1 MLVYPGAG
9 INAWKR
15 LYLRMKF
22 GTAIGLGAGYLLF
35 GSLAGA
41 IIQWFVL
48 LIIARSQGAV
58 GAGEYSL
65 VQSYVVPA
73 SYLVWLSLRQ
83 IIVSDIEAKYDAS
96 DYLALRI
103 VCPLLGWVLLAF
115 AFFMGAGQP
124 HLIWLLIAVSTL
136 KFVEGF
142 FDLAFGFFQS
152 AKKNVYIASA
162 S

>member
-1 MLVYPGAG
+1 MLFCPRLGL
-9 INAWKR
+9 NAWKR

-35 GSLAGA
+35 GSVTGA

-58 GAGEYSL
+58 GTGEYSL
-65 VQSYVVPA
+65 VQSYVIPA

-83 IIVSDIEAKYDAS
+83 IIVRDIEDKYDAT

-103 VCPLLGWVLLAF
+103 VCPFVGLVLL
-115 AFFMGAGQP
+115 
-124 HLIWLLIAVSTL
+124 
-136 KFVEGF
+136 
-142 FDLAFGFFQS
+142 
-152 AKKNVYIASA
+152 
-162 S
+162 